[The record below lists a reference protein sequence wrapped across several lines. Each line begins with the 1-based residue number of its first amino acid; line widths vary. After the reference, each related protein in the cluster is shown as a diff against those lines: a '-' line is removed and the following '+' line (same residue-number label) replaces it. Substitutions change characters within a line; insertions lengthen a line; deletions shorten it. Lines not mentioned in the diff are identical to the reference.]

1 MKVLFYLVF
10 LLAMAALVIVFTA
23 LNPQAVTID
32 LSVQRFTL
40 PLSVVII
47 LSVFFGVLLG
57 LLFQLPGALGRRR
70 HIGRLRRQLA
80 QAEEELSRLRKLP
93 VQED

>member
-10 LLAMAALVIVFTA
+10 LLALAALAIVFTA

-32 LSVQRFTL
+32 LSFRQFTL
-40 PLSVVII
+40 PLSLVII
-47 LSVFFGVLLG
+47 LSVFCGVLLG
-57 LLFQLPGALGRRR
+57 LVANLPGALGRRR